1 MVKTVILRFVSDGA
15 LIEYSRTEPRKP
27 SPLIHDQSII
37 FCDVEGLCAR
47 FLLGRLV
54 IFNLMERES
63 PPDQPVAVEEAP
75 VFEGAGQGAGAEV
88 QQEDGNISEYSD
100 GKFGRARS

>member
-1 MVKTVILRFVSDGA
+1 
-15 LIEYSRTEPRKP
+15 
-27 SPLIHDQSII
+27 
-37 FCDVEGLCAR
+37 
-47 FLLGRLV
+47 
-54 IFNLMERES
+54 
-63 PPDQPVAVEEAP
+63 VAVEEAP